1 MHGSCIVTLRDFQGG
16 LYATWEARDLTEM
29 KVTDDAGTPNTLFR
43 GYLINK
49 KFHDRDLV
57 LEIAGI
63 GIRLYRRSF
72 GSEEIM
78 NYILATG
85 YVKTLNAN
93 TQIDL
98 QYKDSEG
105 DFADFAWATDHWI
118 NNDRDVGLV
127 IKDQSAGFES
137 IYWDCKDPIV
147 QANGVVQLGDYEST
161 HDFDDAD
168 YYSVRDSTA
177 FNMIITPTMDGVVI
191 ADTKKLKSIEL
202 EYSFRL
208 RVNAGAAW
216 TKATVKL
223 QIKKDTTWITIDEVY
238 AQRYLGTHT
247 TNWVQ
252 ALDPLL
258 KEGSS
263 PHIITEGGDDS
274 ELQKYFTAA
283 GGNYTELKEMRLT
296 ITGQEEGYGE
306 IHVEYLRA
314 KITYHSFDVLP
325 IMKPITDSD
334 TSWVKCATVPNWQQ
348 MGITEHVD
356 AFQIGENTNQII
368 QDVMGQAGLDFE
380 IVTPASFTK
389 YMARK
394 FKGKHCIEP
403 LKAVCALEGADWM
416 EDYIN
421 NKIIIIKQADYID
434 STVSLTQAD
443 YEHEWEIEDQ
453 CNQVKYVYVWG
464 KTSINEI
471 SQATTNIFAKAVST
485 TATGHNSK
493 QIIDDNIMTQPEA
506 QDIANTQLALLE
518 TKRPSI
524 RIPLDGVNILLQLGT
539 YVNLTMARP
548 EVLAADYNIRMIQRY
563 KRGKTG
569 IQTVVYC
576 GMGETDWDEKLIKE
590 IQKLQLETHKAL
602 TDRLESTPYDVGVG
616 GIQWEDVGGRVAG
629 ALAAINS
636 NGLALASGKVITSAD
651 EDLTFTFGKAAIGY
665 NGTDATYAT
674 FAHRLHLTNVKYALM
689 QTASGHTFLNA
700 TSGHNIYFNINDTNK
715 MIMSAILLTMGIPI
729 AMGTNKITGCG
740 DPINDQDVATKKW
753 VADNYTPL

>member
-1 MHGSCIVTLRDFQGG
+1 MHGLCIVTLRDFEGA
-16 LYATWEARDLTEM
+16 LFATWEARDLTEM

-49 KFHDRDLV
+49 ISHDRDLV

-63 GIRLYRRSF
+63 GIMLYRRSF

-78 NYILATG
+78 NYILARG
-85 YVKTLNAN
+85 FVKTLNAN

-98 QYKDSEG
+98 QYKDSDG
-105 DFADFAWATDHWI
+105 NFTDFAWALDYWI
-118 NNDRDVGLV
+118 NNDRDVGLI
-127 IKDQSAGFES
+127 IKDQSAGFTS
-137 IYWDCKDPIV
+137 IYWDCKDPIA
-147 QANGVVQLGDYEST
+147 QANGVVQLGDFAST
-161 HDFDDAD
+161 LTYDDAD

-177 FNMIITPTMDGVVI
+177 FNMTITPTMDGVAI
-191 ADTKKLKSIEL
+191 ANTKKLKSIEL

-216 TKATVKL
+216 TKAKVRL
-223 QIKKDTTWITIDEVY
+223 QIKKDTAWIDVDEVY

-252 ALDPLL
+252 ALDPAL

-263 PHIITEGGDDS
+263 PHIINESGVSTE
-274 ELQKYFTAA
+274 LAKYFTDA
-283 GGNYTELKEMRLT
+283 GGNFTELKEMRFI
-296 ITGQEEGYGE
+296 ITGTNAGYGE

-314 KITYHSFDVLP
+314 KITYHDHDVLP

-334 TSWVKCATVPNWQQ
+334 TSWAACATVANWQQ
-348 MGITEHVD
+348 MGITVDVD

-368 QDVMGQAGLDFE
+368 QDIMGQAGLSFE
-380 IVTPASFTK
+380 IVVPASFTK

-394 FKGKHCIEP
+394 FKGRHCIEA
-403 LKAVCALEGADWM
+403 LKAVLDLEGADWI

-421 NKIIIIKQADYID
+421 NKIIIIKPADYID
-434 STVSLTQAD
+434 STVSLTQAN
-443 YEHEWEIEDQ
+443 YEHEWEFEDQ
-453 CNQVKYVYVWG
+453 CNQVKYIYVWG

-471 SQATTNIFAKAVST
+471 SQATTNIFAKAVSK
-485 TATGHNSK
+485 TATGENSK

-506 QDIANTQLALLE
+506 QDIADTQLALLE

-548 EVLAADYNIRMIQRY
+548 TVVAADYNMRMIHRF

-569 IQTVVYC
+569 IKTVIYC

-590 IQKLQLETHKAL
+590 IQKLQLETHRAL

-616 GIQWEDVGGRVAG
+616 GIVWEDVGGRVAG
-629 ALAAINS
+629 AVAA
-636 NGLALASGKVITSAD
+636 V
-651 EDLTFTFGKAAIGY
+651 
-665 NGTDATYAT
+665 
-674 FAHRLHLTNVKYALM
+674 
-689 QTASGHTFLNA
+689 NA
-700 TSGHNIYFNINDTNK
+700 TGLNIASTKKLVFEGLTPAEALEIYDDGESSGLKTITQLVDGWLYIRGFHGITLGTNEGGAVTR
-715 MIMSAILLTMGIPI
+715 MTLNTVSLTMSVPI

-740 DPINDQDVATKKW
+740 DPVNDQDVATKKW